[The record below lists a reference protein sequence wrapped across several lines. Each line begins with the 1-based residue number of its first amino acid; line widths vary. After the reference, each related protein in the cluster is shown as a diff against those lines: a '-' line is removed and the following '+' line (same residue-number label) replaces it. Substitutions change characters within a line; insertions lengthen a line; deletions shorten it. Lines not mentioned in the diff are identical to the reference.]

1 MRVSVSMKGMNSMSM
16 YKCPVCGELF
26 STSYKKCPFCEED
39 DLLMD
44 RRKTNSRRSRR
55 NEPRAVGPLLI
66 VIFLMLV
73 ALVVFLV
80 AGDSIFSGFG
90 GNDKPV
96 EEEPPVIE
104 SPIENDNSPV
114 EEEPEPEKKPMTL
127 DKTSVEMNGGESITL
142 VASEGSGS
150 YAWTS
155 DNEDIVKVENGVLTA
170 VGGGTTT
177 VIVSDG
183 ETELSCT
190 VTVKV
195 VPLTLK
201 QSDVSI
207 TVGESFTLKYEGGS
221 NFTFTSDNESVAVV
235 GEDGVVTGKGNGKT
249 NITVSNGSDSKSCI
263 VRVK

>member
-1 MRVSVSMKGMNSMSM
+1 MSM

-44 RRKTNSRRSRR
+44 RRKTTSRRGRR

-80 AGDSIFSGFG
+80 KGDSLFG
-90 GNDKPV
+90 GDDKPV
-96 EEEPPVIE
+96 DEDPPVIETPIEDEEPPV
-104 SPIENDNSPV
+104 V
-114 EEEPEPEKKPMTL
+114 EEPEPEPEPEKKPMTL
-127 DKTSVEMNGGESITL
+127 DKTSVELNGGESITL
-142 VASEGSGS
+142 VASDGSGN

-155 DNEDIVKVENGVLTA
+155 DNEDIVKVEDGVLTT

-177 VIVSDG
+177 IIVSDG
-183 ETELSCT
+183 ETELTCT
-190 VTVKV
+190 VTVHV
-195 VPLTLK
+195 VELTIK
-201 QSDVSI
+201 NPDVSI
-207 TVGESFTLKYEGGS
+207 AVGDSFNLKSRCSGGET
-221 NFTFTSDNESVAVV
+221 FTFSSENESIAVV
-235 GEDGVVTGKGNGKT
+235 SEDGIVTAKSKGKV
-249 NITVSNGSDSKSCI
+249 NIVVSNGGDTKSCI

>member
-1 MRVSVSMKGMNSMSM
+1 MSM

-44 RRKTNSRRSRR
+44 RRKTTSRRNRR

-90 GNDKPV
+90 GGDKPV

-104 SPIENDNSPV
+104 EPIENEEPPVV
-114 EEEPEPEKKPMTL
+114 EESEPEVPEKKPMVL
-127 DKTSVEMNGGESITL
+127 DKTSVELNGGESITL
-142 VASEGSGS
+142 VASEGSGN

-155 DNEDIVKVENGVLTA
+155 DDESIVKVENGVLTT

-183 ETELSCT
+183 ETELTCK

-207 TVGESFTLKYEGGS
+207 SVGESFRLKYEGGTT
-221 NFTFTSDNESVAVV
+221 FTFASDNESVAVV
-235 GEDGVVTGKGNGKT
+235 GEDGVVTGMGKGKA
-249 NITVSNGSDSKSCI
+249 NITVSNGGDSKSCI
-263 VRVK
+263 VRVR

>member
-1 MRVSVSMKGMNSMSM
+1 MSM

-44 RRKTNSRRSRR
+44 RRKTTSRRSRR

-80 AGDSIFSGFG
+80 KGDSLFG
-90 GNDKPV
+90 GDDKPV
-96 EEEPPVIE
+96 DEDPPVIETPIEDEEPPV
-104 SPIENDNSPV
+104 V
-114 EEEPEPEKKPMTL
+114 EEPEPEPEPEKKPMTL
-127 DKTSVEMNGGESITL
+127 DKTSVELNGGESITL
-142 VASEGSGS
+142 VASDGSGN

-155 DNEDIVKVENGVLTA
+155 DNEDIVKVEDGVLTT

-177 VIVSDG
+177 IIVSDG
-183 ETELSCT
+183 ETELTCT
-190 VTVKV
+190 VTVHV
-195 VPLTLK
+195 VELTIK
-201 QSDVSI
+201 NPDV
-207 TVGESFTLKYEGGS
+207 
-221 NFTFTSDNESVAVV
+221 SVAVGDSFNLKKRCSGGETFTFCSKNESIAV
-235 GEDGVVTGKGNGKT
+235 VSEDGIVTAKSKGKV
-249 NITVSNGSDSKSCI
+249 NIVVSNGGDTKSCI

>member
-1 MRVSVSMKGMNSMSM
+1 MSM

-44 RRKTNSRRSRR
+44 RRKTTSRRSRR

-80 AGDSIFSGFG
+80 KGDDIFG
-90 GNDKPV
+90 GRDNPV

-104 SPIENDNSPV
+104 QPLEDETPPVV
-114 EEEPEPEKKPMTL
+114 EEPDSESVPETKPMVL
-127 DKTSVEMNGGESITL
+127 DKTSVELNGGESVTL
-142 VASEGSGS
+142 VASEGSGN

-155 DNEDIVKVENGVLTA
+155 NDESVVKVEDGVLTT

-183 ETELSCT
+183 ETELTCT
-190 VTVKV
+190 VTVKT

-207 TVGESFTLKYEGGS
+207 VVGESFTLKYAGGS
-221 NFTFTSDNESVAVV
+221 NFTFTSDNEDVAVV
-235 GEDGVVTGKGNGKT
+235 GEDGVVTGKGNGKA

-263 VRVK
+263 VRVR

>member
-1 MRVSVSMKGMNSMSM
+1 MSM

-44 RRKTNSRRSRR
+44 RRKTTSRRSRR

-80 AGDSIFSGFG
+80 KGDSLFG
-90 GNDKPV
+90 GDDKPV
-96 EEEPPVIE
+96 DEDPPVIETPIEDEEPPV
-104 SPIENDNSPV
+104 V
-114 EEEPEPEKKPMTL
+114 EEPEPEPEPEKKPMTL
-127 DKTSVEMNGGESITL
+127 DKTSVELNGGESITL
-142 VASEGSGS
+142 VASDGSGN

-155 DNEDIVKVENGVLTA
+155 DNEDIVKVEDGVLTT

-177 VIVSDG
+177 IIVSDG
-183 ETELSCT
+183 ETELTCT
-190 VTVKV
+190 VTVHV
-195 VPLTLK
+195 VELTIK
-201 QSDVSI
+201 NPDVSI
-207 TVGESFTLKYEGGS
+207 AVGDSFNLKSRCSGGET
-221 NFTFTSDNESVAVV
+221 FTFSSENESIAVV
-235 GEDGVVTGKGNGKT
+235 SEDGIVTAKSKGKV
-249 NITVSNGSDSKSCI
+249 NIVVSNGGDTKSCI

>member
-1 MRVSVSMKGMNSMSM
+1 MSM

-44 RRKTNSRRSRR
+44 RRKTTSRRNRR

-80 AGDSIFSGFG
+80 KGDSLFKNWGK
-90 GNDKPV
+90 DDQV
-96 EEEPPVIE
+96 DEPPVIE
-104 SPIENDNSPV
+104 QPV
-114 EEEPEPEKKPMTL
+114 EDETPPVVDEPEPEPEKKPMVL
-127 DKTSVEMNGGESITL
+127 DKTTVELNGGESITL
-142 VASEGSGS
+142 VASEGSGN

-155 DNEDIVKVENGVLTA
+155 DNEDIVKVEDGVLTT
-170 VGGGTTT
+170 VGGGTTI

-183 ETELSCT
+183 ETELTCT

-207 TVGESFTLKYEGGS
+207 NAGESFKLKYEGGS

-235 GEDGVVTGKGNGKT
+235 GEDGVVTGKAKGKA
-249 NITVSNGSDSKSCI
+249 NITVSNGGDTKSCI
-263 VRVK
+263 VRVR

>member
-1 MRVSVSMKGMNSMSM
+1 MSM

-44 RRKTNSRRSRR
+44 RRKTTSRRSRR

-80 AGDSIFSGFG
+80 KGDSLFKNWGK
-90 GNDKPV
+90 DDQV
-96 EEEPPVIE
+96 DEPPVIE
-104 SPIENDNSPV
+104 EPVEDETPPV
-114 EEEPEPEKKPMTL
+114 EEEPEPEPEPEKKPMVL
-127 DKTSVEMNGGESITL
+127 DKTTVELNGGESITL
-142 VASEGSGS
+142 VASEGSGD

-155 DNEDIVKVENGVLTA
+155 DDESIVKVEDGVITT

-183 ETELSCT
+183 ETELTCT
-190 VTVKV
+190 VTVHV
-195 VPLTLK
+195 VELTIK
-201 QSDVSI
+201 NPDVSI
-207 TVGESFTLKYEGGS
+207 AVGDSFNLKTRCSGGD
-221 NFTFTSDNESVAVV
+221 NFTFKSENESIATVS
-235 GEDGVVTGKGNGKT
+235 EDGIVTAVGKGKV
-249 NITVSNGSDSKSCI
+249 NILVSNGGDTKGCI